1 MYTLALGASGTL
13 AGLTFPPTQEQ
24 WVLILK
30 WAPTALAGLALLAAL
45 VMVLRRVPPGD
56 NAEGRAPLWSRL
68 LQGALGLGVVQVI
81 MAKVITFLQH
91 DAFTTSDL
99 VAQANPRVILLVL
112 SLFGLGLV
120 IPYLHNSAGLRAR
133 GQARMHGPLN
143 TPVIGLLTPLEE
155 RVCTAYGRAAN
166 AIWLVGFPSALGAA
180 GAFALYRY
188 DQAPVNP
195 WPLAA
200 PFLLCVGAL
209 VLMVPLNVAA
219 LRRLNKRSLSVYCQQ
234 LVAQGQEYLR
244 VVDGERRREGLALFQ
259 RVADLADLAGKER
272 LLGECSV
279 EARNAIGDAR
289 MVLAQVALEPRG
301 AGIQAAAA
309 YVAGAAELRDLKG
322 DEWLRLGWLLASD
335 YTPATL
341 IADRARY
348 GHLLLGYC
356 RAWLLAQQQAYRAVS
371 LRMGMQSDGHLY
383 RIVTA
388 LEQACTL
395 VPGGTSAGGG
405 MAAAAGQAAPANT
418 ASDPWQDANF
428 LAQLA
433 ARPDLLVLLE
443 LNEGALALEPNFSW
457 ARVNA
462 GLCRLAKGDAAQAR
476 GHLELAAAQRPDDPS
491 LALYRVAAYTREQ
504 MSSEALGP
512 LEETAL
518 ANPGWFLAVRL
529 YAETLLEVMKT
540 PLKMPLGSMADQPV
554 QPERWERARTIIE
567 HALTLEPIQAHLQM
581 PDAAPL
587 YLALGLAQLLGRAQ
601 AAEAEVWF
609 RRALKVDA
617 RSALGWYGLALATWE
632 QGQREEAF
640 RAAQEALRCQPQHAP
655 AATLMAQE
663 LLNREQMPAALGMA
677 NEALRLLSDPQVAA
691 LRMVRLP
698 EFTPEREIVLH
709 AKGRAAFEL
718 GRFDE
723 AFQALDPVV
732 ARYADAR
739 FYAACALYHLGR
751 YDEAVTRLKEFLASP
766 EGAQDYRAL
775 LYLGCALHAKGKE
788 SHDAA
793 IYALDTCLQV
803 TPPGSPEQL
812 RALLERGQI
821 YAEREEL
828 DKARSDYEAALAIER
843 SAVILFVLA
852 ALYHRQGRDQ
862 EACDLLAPVV
872 AQGTPAPQAASD
884 SAVQG
889 SSRLISL
896 SLGASNEPIEARI
909 QRFYAML
916 RARLQ
921 AAEQARL
928 AAEEAERARVA
939 AEQAALARRAAEQAA
954 QAQQA
959 VQWQASG
966 PQPQPTSGVQPQPQL
981 PSAVQPQFPSGV
993 QPQFPSGVQ
1002 PSGLPPQSLA
1012 GIPAAPAGVPQAST
1026 PAPGDVTMPAPA
1038 IPGSGAALP
1047 TPPPVLPDD
1056 QTVVPGGP
1064 AAPPEHAALSR
1075 ANPADL
1081 DATRTEGQP

>member
-1 MYTLALGASGTL
+1 MDKLAIGAGGTL
-13 AGLTFPPTQEQ
+13 IGLTFPPTQEE

-30 WAPTALAGLALLAAL
+30 WAPTALAGLALLAAV

-68 LQGALGLGVVQVI
+68 LQGAVGLGYVQLI
-81 MAKVITFLQH
+81 MAKVITFFQR

-99 VAQANPRVILLVL
+99 VAQANPRAILLVI
-112 SLFGLGLV
+112 SLFGLAAV

-133 GQARMHGPLN
+133 GQARMHGPLK

-166 AIWLVGFPSALGAA
+166 AIWLIGVPSAVGAV

-200 PFLLCVGAL
+200 PFFLSLGAL
-209 VLMVPLNVAA
+209 VLIVPLNVGA
-219 LRRLNKRSLSVYCQQ
+219 LRRLNKRSLSVYCRQV
-234 LVAQGQEYLR
+234 VAQGQEYLR
-244 VVDGERRREGLALFQ
+244 VVDGERRREGLALLQ

-279 EARNAIGDAR
+279 EAQNAIGDAR

-301 AGIQAAAA
+301 AGIQTAAA

-356 RAWLLAQQQAYRAVS
+356 RAWLLAQQAYRPVALSV
-371 LRMGMQSDGHLY
+371 GMQSDGHLH

-388 LEQACTL
+388 LEQTCSL
-395 VPGGTSAGGG
+395 VPPGTPEGRGTVAAVQG
-405 MAAAAGQAAPANT
+405 AAANAASA
-418 ASDPWQDANF
+418 PWQDANF

-433 ARPDLLVLLE
+433 ARPDLPLLLE
-443 LNEGALALEPNFSW
+443 LNEGALALDANFSW

-476 GHLELAAAQRPDDPS
+476 GHLDVIAAQRPDDPS

-504 MSSEALGP
+504 RSSEALGP

-529 YAETLLEVMKT
+529 YAETLLEVAKT
-540 PLKMPLGSMADQPV
+540 PLEMPLGSMADQPV
-554 QPERWERARTIIE
+554 QAERWERARALIE
-567 HALTLEPIQAHLQM
+567 NALALEPIQAHLQT
-581 PDAAPL
+581 PTAAPL
-587 YLALGLAQLLGRAQ
+587 YLVLGLAQILGRAQ
-601 AAEAEVWF
+601 AAEAEVWL

-617 RSALGWYGLALATWE
+617 RSALGWYWLALATWE

-640 RAAQEALRCQPQHAP
+640 QAAQEALRCQPQHVP
-655 AATLMAQE
+655 AATLLAQG
-663 LLNREQMPAALGMA
+663 LLLREDMPAALSMA
-677 NEALRLLSDPQVAA
+677 NEALRLLSDAQVAA
-691 LRMVRLP
+691 LRLVRLP
-698 EFTPEREIVLH
+698 QFTPEREIALH
-709 AKGRAAFEL
+709 VKGRAAFEL

-723 AFQALDPVV
+723 SFQALDLVV

-751 YDEAVTRLKEFLASP
+751 YDEAVTRLKAFLASQ

-775 LYLGCALHAKGKE
+775 LYLGCALHAKGKD

-793 IYALDTCLQV
+793 IYALDTCLQLAPV
-803 TPPGSPEQL
+803 GSPERL
-812 RALLERGQI
+812 RALLERGQV

-843 SAVILFVLA
+843 SPVILFVLA
-852 ALYHRQGRDQ
+852 ALYHRQGQDQ
-862 EACDLLAPVV
+862 AACDLLAPVA
-872 AQGTPAPQAASD
+872 AQGVAALQMAPDGTAQS
-884 SAVQG
+884 

-939 AEQAALARRAAEQAA
+939 AEQAEQARLAAEQAA
-954 QAQQA
+954 QAQLAAQQA
-959 VQWQASG
+959 TQAQLAAQWQASG
-966 PQPQPTSGVQPQPQL
+966 AQSQPQVPAGVQSQP
-981 PSAVQPQFPSGV
+981 G
-993 QPQFPSGVQ
+993 SGVQ
-1002 PSGLPPQSLA
+1002 PSVAPGLPPQSLA
-1012 GIPAAPAGVPQAST
+1012 GIPAAPAGTPQAST
-1026 PAPGDVTMPAPA
+1026 PTPGDVTLPA
-1038 IPGSGAALP
+1038 IPGSGAAPP
-1047 TPPPVLPDD
+1047 TPPPVLPGDE
-1056 QTVVPGGP
+1056 TVVPGSVVVP
-1064 AAPPEHAALSR
+1064 QESAALAR
-1075 ANPADL
+1075 VTPPDL
-1081 DATRTEGQP
+1081 DATRTEGQS